1 MGPLKEHLQTLSPS
15 PLPEVSENY
24 DHIELTEEE
33 IELALR
39 QAREQKHYL
48 LKRIEYR
55 DKVAQLDVYPK
66 YTAEQLQFA
75 YGKDHDFDN
84 DNSDVVRQLTYYLT
98 GDKRFTGS
106 HDKGIML
113 YGAVGV
119 GKTELMKFF
128 FKNQKQSYIVVPCRQ
143 IEVAYATAGDE
154 GIGDYCMTRRAKS
167 SNSDPFGHQEIGF
180 CFDDLGTEPV
190 VTKYYGT
197 DKSVMTEVI
206 LNRYDQG
213 IPFTQTHVTTNLSA
227 EQIRERYGSRA
238 ADRMR
243 EMFNFIEYKS
253 TKSRR
258 ANQ

>member
-1 MGPLKEHLQTLSPS
+1 M
-15 PLPEVSENY
+15 
-24 DHIELTEEE
+24 
-33 IELALR
+33 
-39 QAREQKHYL
+39 AR
-48 LKRIEYR
+48 
-55 DKVAQLDVYPK
+55 LDVYPT
-66 YTAEQLQFA
+66 YTAEQLQLA
-75 YGKDHDFDN
+75 YCKDHDLDD
-84 DNSDVVRQLTYYLT
+84 DNSEVIRQLTYYLV
-98 GDKRFTGS
+98 GDKRFTGDS
-106 HDKGIML
+106 SKGIML
-113 YGAVGV
+113 YGSVGV

-128 FKNQKQSYIVVPCRQ
+128 FKNQKQSYIVIPCRQ

-154 GIGDYCMTRRAKS
+154 GIGDYCMIRRAKS

-227 EQIRERYGSRA
+227 PQIKERYGSRA

-243 EMFNFIEYKS
+243 EMFNFIEFKS
-253 TKSRR
+253 TRSRR
-258 ANQ
+258 TTN